1 MANAAAR
8 LCTSA
13 GCMTMFLLSVL
24 PVHAQFRPRPLN
36 EPASGEQFHIEAA
49 AALWRPSADVTISSE
64 ALGIQ
69 GTMIDF
75 KKDLGIEDK
84 SLPEFKFTLRPLPAH
99 KLRVQVIPMTYEA
112 STRLTRD
119 IIFNAQR
126 YSVNLPVSSTFDWT
140 AWRFNYEFDFITR
153 NRGFAGF
160 IIEMKYDDLKAE
172 LTTSS
177 PAIQEFTRARF
188 PLPAFGGIARVYVV
202 PNISITGEVTGLK
215 IPGSLGDVHDGHWA
229 DVDIFGTANFNR
241 YVGAQIGFRS
251 VDLGYE
257 IESDSGSLTLK
268 GIYFGIVARY

>member
-1 MANAAAR
+1 MVKPAAR
-8 LCTSA
+8 FLTSA
-13 GCMTMFLLSVL
+13 GCATAFLLSVL
-24 PVHAQFRPRPLN
+24 PVHAQFRPRPLD
-36 EPASGEQFHIEAA
+36 EPPTGEQFHIEAS

-69 GTMIDF
+69 GTLIDF
-75 KKDLGIEDK
+75 KKDLGLQDR
-84 SLPEFKFTLRPLPAH
+84 SLPEFKFTLRPLPEH
-99 KLRVQVIPMTYEA
+99 KLRAQIIPMKYEA

-119 IIFNAQR
+119 VIFNGQR
-126 YSVNLPVSSTFDWT
+126 YSVSLPVNSRFEWK

-160 IIEMKYDDLKAE
+160 IIEMKYNDIDAE
-172 LTTSS
+172 LTTPS
-177 PAIQEFTRARF
+177 PSIQEFTRARF

-202 PNISITGEVTGLK
+202 PNVSITGEVTGLK

-241 YVGAQIGFRS
+241 YIGAQVGFRS

-257 IESDSGSLTLK
+257 IESDSGSLTMK
-268 GIYFGIVARY
+268 GIYFGVVARY